1 MVYIY
6 PSYPELLDL
15 CGVVAC
21 QAIEAASMSQF
32 AGWGVMVSHR
42 SGETEA
48 SGGWKFLY
56 VWIVLFFLSIGSW
69 IFQKW
74 EANKIERRMH

>member
-15 CGVVAC
+15 CGRSRR

-32 AGWGVMVSHR
+32 AGWGVMASHR

-48 SGGWKFLY
+48 SPGGD
-56 VWIVLFFLSIGSW
+56 
-69 IFQKW
+69 W
-74 EANKIERRMH
+74 ELDFPKMRS